1 MVVDAELRG
10 RRVSPTRRLRL
21 CQCALLLGLGF
32 LPWPL
37 HAQSATA
44 QATPV
49 GTVPAEK
56 REVTQATSF
65 VGRVQAK
72 DRVDVKARVT
82 GYLEEVLFKE
92 GDMVAESAPLYRIES
107 GPFEAAVEQA
117 QGEVLRA
124 QGQLTNATLQRQ
136 RSDEL
141 VKTQAQAV
149 AIRDER
155 IAAEQTAQGNLASA
169 KAALQNAKINLGYTQ
184 ITSPIA
190 GRVGR
195 TLVTKGNVVSPESGT
210 LTTIVSVDP
219 MYVLFPVSQR
229 EFLELQKKG
238 RQANTASNAAGLLV
252 RLRFSDGSL
261 YSEPGRIN
269 FVDVTVNQGTDTV
282 LVRATVPNAKGV
294 LVDGQLLQV
303 AVEQEK
309 PVERILVPQAALIAD
324 QEGTYVFVVE
334 DGKAVVRRVKVGG
347 ESGPNAIISEGLK
360 GGEQVVVEGLGSL
373 RPGASVLASPAAPAT
388 GG

>member
-1 MVVDAELRG
+1 MVVDAGLRRG
-10 RRVSPTRRLRL
+10 RLYLSLF
-21 CQCALLLGLGF
+21 ALGLF
-32 LPWPL
+32 PWQAL
-37 HAQSATA
+37 QAQPAG

-49 GTVPAEK
+49 GTVLAEK
-56 REVTQATSF
+56 RNVTQATTF

-72 DRVDVKARVT
+72 DRVEVRARVT
-82 GYLEEVLFKE
+82 GYLDEVQFKE
-92 GDMVAESAPLYRIES
+92 GDMIAVGARLYRIEP
-107 GPFEAAVEQA
+107 GPFEAAVQQA

-141 VKTQAQAV
+141 VKTGAQSVAV
-149 AIRDER
+149 RDER
-155 IAAEQTAQGNLASA
+155 VAGEQTAQGNLASA
-169 KAALQNAKINLGYTQ
+169 QAALQNAKINLGYTE

-195 TLVTKGNVVSPESGT
+195 SAVTKGNVVGPDSGT

-229 EFLELQKKG
+229 EFLELQKEG
-238 RQANTASNAAGLLV
+238 RQASTASNAAGLLV
-252 RLRFSDGSL
+252 RLRFSDGTP

-269 FVDVTVNQGTDTV
+269 FVDVTVNQGTDTI
-282 LVRATVPNAKGV
+282 LVRATVPNPKGV
-294 LVDGQLLQV
+294 LVDGQLLQ
-303 AVEQEK
+303 ASVEEEK

-324 QEGTYVFVVE
+324 QEGVYVFIVE
-334 DGKAVVRRVKVGG
+334 GGKAVIRRVKVGG
-347 ESGPNAIISEGLK
+347 DTGPNAIITDGLK

-373 RPGASVLASPAAPAT
+373 RPGASVLASPVA

>member
-1 MVVDAELRG
+1 MVVDAGLRRG
-10 RRVSPTRRLRL
+10 R
-21 CQCALLLGLGF
+21 QYLLLFALGLF
-32 LPWPL
+32 PWQTL
-37 HAQSATA
+37 QAQPAG

-49 GTVPAEK
+49 GTVLAEK
-56 REVTQATSF
+56 RNVTQATTF

-72 DRVDVKARVT
+72 DRVEVRARVT
-82 GYLEEVLFKE
+82 GYLDEVQFKE
-92 GDMVAESAPLYRIES
+92 GDVIAVGAPLYRIEP
-107 GPFEAAVEQA
+107 GPFEAAVQQA

-141 VKTQAQAV
+141 VKTGAQSVAV
-149 AIRDER
+149 RDER
-155 IAAEQTAQGNLASA
+155 VAAEQTAQGNLASA
-169 KAALQNAKINLGYTQ
+169 QAALQNAKINLGYTE
-184 ITSPIA
+184 IASPIA

-195 TLVTKGNVVSPESGT
+195 SAVTKGNVVGPDSGT

-229 EFLELQKKG
+229 EFLDLQKNG
-238 RQANTASNAAGLLV
+238 QQASTAANAAGLLV
-252 RLRFSDGSL
+252 RLRFSDGSP

-269 FVDVTVNQGTDTV
+269 FVDVTVNQGTDTI
-282 LVRATVPNAKGV
+282 LVRATVPNPKGV
-294 LVDGQLLQV
+294 LVDGQLLQ
-303 AVEQEK
+303 ASVEEEK

-324 QEGTYVFVVE
+324 QEGVYVFIVE
-334 DGKAVVRRVKVGG
+334 GGKAVIRRVKVGG
-347 ESGPNAIISEGLK
+347 DTGPNAIITDGLK

-373 RPGASVLASPAAPAT
+373 RPGASVLASPVA

>member
-1 MVVDAELRG
+1 MVVDAGLRRG
-10 RRVSPTRRLRL
+10 RLYLSLF
-21 CQCALLLGLGF
+21 ALGL
-32 LPWPL
+32 LPWQTL
-37 HAQSATA
+37 QAQPAG

-49 GTVPAEK
+49 GTVLAEK
-56 REVTQATSF
+56 RNVTQATTF

-72 DRVDVKARVT
+72 DRVEVRARVT
-82 GYLEEVLFKE
+82 GYLDEVQFKE
-92 GDMVAESAPLYRIES
+92 GDMIAVGARLYRIEP
-107 GPFEAAVEQA
+107 GPFEAAVQQA

-141 VKTQAQAV
+141 VKTGAQSVAV
-149 AIRDER
+149 RDER
-155 IAAEQTAQGNLASA
+155 VAGEQTAQGNLASA
-169 KAALQNAKINLGYTQ
+169 QAALQNAKINLGYTE

-195 TLVTKGNVVSPESGT
+195 SAVTKGNVVGPDSGT

-229 EFLELQKKG
+229 EFLELQKEG
-238 RQANTASNAAGLLV
+238 RQASTASNAAGLLV
-252 RLRFSDGSL
+252 RLRFSDGTP

-269 FVDVTVNQGTDTV
+269 FVDVTVNQGTDTI
-282 LVRATVPNAKGV
+282 LVRATVPNPKGV
-294 LVDGQLLQV
+294 LVDGQLLQ
-303 AVEQEK
+303 ASVEEEK

-324 QEGTYVFVVE
+324 QEGVYVFIVE
-334 DGKAVVRRVKVGG
+334 GGKAVIRRVKVGG
-347 ESGPNAIISEGLK
+347 DTGPNAIITDGLK

-373 RPGASVLASPAAPAT
+373 RPGASVLASPVA